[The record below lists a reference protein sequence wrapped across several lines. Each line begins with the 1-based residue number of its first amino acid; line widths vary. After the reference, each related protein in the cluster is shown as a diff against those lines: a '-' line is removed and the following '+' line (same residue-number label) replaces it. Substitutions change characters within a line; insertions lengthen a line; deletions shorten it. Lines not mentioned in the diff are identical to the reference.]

1 MHAEIPIGMIRLAVA
16 ASLLAC
22 ACSEN
27 GANSEVRSVV
37 WIEVDT
43 LRADALGCYGNE
55 SRGEGGALP
64 SPVIDGL
71 AAEGVLFERAY
82 SAAPWTVPSLVTQL
96 TGLWPWQHGA
106 LRLLKPLTVKGANL
120 PESFRRE
127 GWRTAGVMT
136 NFVAQDQYH
145 FDEGFELWD
154 QELAENGPEGSTGVA
169 AAERLLEITDYF
181 LERPGEG
188 LFLLLFLFEPHW
200 RYEAQPGLSF
210 GPESSGGLKLDGSM
224 ADLRKRR
231 ADLTPLQIDYLR
243 GTYQSEVAGVDRAI
257 GVFFDGLRER
267 GLDQEA
273 LIVFTSDHGE
283 ELMERGWIGHTRTL
297 HEELVRVP
305 LVMRLPISM
314 RANRTSTRIPF
325 AVSQIDLGATI
336 LNLMGVEGS
345 LGEGISLASTVLDGV
360 KPARRYLFL
369 HTDFDPPL
377 RTPESLEKV
386 AIQWGV
392 VDAESNEKWIVDRHP
407 DHEVEGKPPTQWF
420 RLSDDPLEQNDL
432 SEEGA
437 VPEGLFALPALNPEI
452 STELLNGA
460 YPPNGAGDE

>member
-16 ASLLAC
+16 LSLLAC
-22 ACSEN
+22 ACSER
-27 GANSEVRSVV
+27 GANSDVRSVV

-55 SRGEGGALP
+55 ARGEGGALP

-106 LRLLKPLTVKGANL
+106 LHLLEPIDVAEPNL
-120 PESFRRE
+120 PERFRKA

-136 NFVAQDQYH
+136 NYVAQAEFH

-154 QELAENGPEGSTGVA
+154 QELAKDGPEGSTGVA
-169 AAERLLEITDYF
+169 AAESLLGLTDQL
-181 LERPGEG
+181 LERPGKG

-210 GPESSGGLKLDGSM
+210 GPESSAGLTLDGSLPE
-224 ADLRKRR
+224 LRKRR
-231 ADLTPLQIDYLR
+231 ADLTAEQIDYLR
-243 GTYQSEVAGVDRAI
+243 GVYQSEVAGVDRAI
-257 GVFFDGLRER
+257 GVFLDGLRER
-267 GLDQEA
+267 GLDEEA
-273 LIVFTSDHGE
+273 LVVFTSDHGE

-297 HEELVRVP
+297 HDELVRVP
-305 LVMRLPISM
+305 LVLRLPTSM
-314 RANRTSTRIPF
+314 RANRSSTRVPF

-336 LNLMGVEGS
+336 LDLMGVDET
-345 LGEGISLASTVLDGV
+345 LGEGVSLASTILDGAR
-360 KPARRYLFL
+360 PARRYLFL
-369 HTDFDPPL
+369 HTDFDPPV
-377 RTPESLEKV
+377 RTPESLEKA

-407 DHEVEGKPPTQWF
+407 EHAVDGKPPTLWF
-420 RLSDDPLEQNDL
+420 RLNEDPLEQNDL
-432 SEEGA
+432 SKNGA
-437 VPEGLFALPALNPEI
+437 VPDGMFALPALNPEV
-452 STELLNGA
+452 STEVLDGENPATGA
-460 YPPNGAGDE
+460 SDE

>member
-1 MHAEIPIGMIRLAVA
+1 MHAEIPIGMIRLAVV

-22 ACSEN
+22 ACSER
-27 GANSEVRSVV
+27 GANSDVRSVV

-55 SRGEGGALP
+55 ARGEGGALP

-82 SAAPWTVPSLVTQL
+82 GAAPWTVPSLVTQL

-106 LRLLKPLTVKGANL
+106 VRLLEPIEVAGPNL
-120 PESFRRE
+120 PERFRRE
-127 GWRTAGVMT
+127 GWRTACVMT
-136 NFVAQDQYH
+136 NYVAQDQYH
-145 FDEGFELWD
+145 FDSGFEIWD
-154 QELAENGPEGSTGVA
+154 QELAKDGPEGSTGVV
-169 AAERLLEITDYF
+169 AAESLLEITDHF

-210 GPESSGGLKLDGSM
+210 GLESSGGLTLDGSL

-231 ADLTPLQIDYLR
+231 ADLTPEQIDYLR
-243 GTYQSEVAGVDRAI
+243 GVYQSEVAGVDRAI
-257 GVFFDGLRER
+257 GVFLDGLHER
-267 GLDQEA
+267 GLDEEA

-305 LVMRLPISM
+305 LVMRLPTSM
-314 RANRTSTRIPF
+314 RASRASTRVPF

-336 LNLMGVEGS
+336 LDLMEVEET
-345 LGEGISLASTVLDGV
+345 LGEGVSLASTVLDGAR
-360 KPARRYLFL
+360 PARRYLFL

-407 DHEVEGKPPTQWF
+407 EHEVDGKPPTLWF
-420 RLSDDPLEQNDL
+420 RLNEDPLEQNDL
-432 SEEGA
+432 SSDGA
-437 VPEGLFALPALNPEI
+437 APQELFALPALNPEV
-452 STELLNGA
+452 STELLNGE
-460 YPPNGAGDE
+460 YPPTGPSDE